1 MNLGALIERQHISAH
16 CLIKATESRLATTTV
31 HGLVSRPAQCI
42 GLEIISTVLDA
53 PARLL
58 GTPMHTQD
66 ILEILDDEDQQRRQV
81 ARSQIAKPG
90 LPQPPQVSVEVGE
103 IQLAE
108 SGNNGRVAAHAQ
120 L

>member
-1 MNLGALIERQHISAH
+1 MDLGALIERQHISAH
-16 CLIKATESRLATTTV
+16 CLIKATESRLVPATV
-31 HGLVSRPAQCI
+31 HGLVSRPARRI
-42 GLEIISTVLDA
+42 GPETGSTVLDA

-58 GTPMHTQD
+58 GTPMHTHD
-66 ILEILDDEDQQRRQV
+66 VLEILDDEDQQRRQV

-90 LPQPPQVSVEVGE
+90 LTQPPQVSIEVGG

-108 SGNNGRVAAHAQ
+108 SGNNGPVAAHAQ